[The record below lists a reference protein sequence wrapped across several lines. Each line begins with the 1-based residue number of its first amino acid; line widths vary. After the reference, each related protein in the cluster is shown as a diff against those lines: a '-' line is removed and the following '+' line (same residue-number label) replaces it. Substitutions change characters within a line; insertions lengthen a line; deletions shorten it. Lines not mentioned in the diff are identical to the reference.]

1 MRRRLV
7 LVTLLFASFAARFPV
22 NSSFAQAPEN
32 APPPATETLPPS
44 SEISP
49 VPLHADEHR
58 LPDLLPHEREDA
70 VKMLGELRG
79 NVCTAPQSADNRLKL
94 AEALY
99 RIGDLDTAIDECR
112 VAIAL
117 KPDHAQAHL
126 QLGIALMAKQDWR
139 ASLAELK
146 EATRLNPQLTQAHY
160 NLGTAY
166 YTTGNLKA
174 AIQSYQQALVL
185 QPSFPDACYRL
196 ALVLKLAHLDQESA
210 KFMEEAA
217 VGGVPQAQYFLGN
230 AYRTGQGIDKNGM
243 LAIYWWTKAG
253 EFGHQPALTAL
264 SLFRRQFLSTIQTE
278 QNRLEA
284 WNAFQGYREKLWEN
298 FPDLTRNGNSETVGT
313 TLLKQNRADHAAT
326 VLLQEGYALSEV
338 AQTEL
343 AKLYE
348 MGWEPHL
355 PPFDKNILS
364 CFETTAGEGFGP
376 AKKILARIYGKGL
389 GMKPDRLKASTALRG
404 LSKNEIKTVLKELS
418 LEP

>member
-7 LVTLLFASFAARFPV
+7 LVTFLFASFVAGLSAHL
-22 NSSFAQAPEN
+22 SFAQAPEN
-32 APPPATETLPPS
+32 TPPAAAEPPPAL
-44 SEISP
+44 
-49 VPLHADEHR
+49 VHADEHR
-58 LPDLLPHEREDA
+58 LPELLPHERA
-70 VKMLGELRG
+70 NATMVLGELRSA
-79 NVCTAPQSADNRLKL
+79 VRVSPDSADDRLKL
-94 AEALY
+94 AEGLY

-112 VAIAL
+112 AAIAL

-126 QLGIALMAKQDWR
+126 QLGMALMAKQDWR
-139 ASLAELK
+139 ASVTELK
-146 EATRLNPQLTQAHY
+146 DATRLNPELTQAHY

-185 QPSFPDACYRL
+185 QPFFPDARYRL
-196 ALVLKLAHLDQESA
+196 ALVLKLARRDQESA
-210 KFMEEAA
+210 QFMEEAA

-230 AYRTGQGIDKNGM
+230 AYRAGQGIDKNGT

-264 SLFRRQFLSTIQTE
+264 SLFRRQVLSTIQTE
-278 QNRLEA
+278 QSRLEA

-298 FPDLTRNGNSETVGT
+298 FPDLTRNGISETVGT
-313 TLLKQNRADHAAT
+313 TLLKQNRADHAVS
-326 VLLQEGYALSEV
+326 VLLQECYALSDV

-343 AKLYE
+343 ARIYE
-348 MGWEPHL
+348 AGWEPHL
-355 PPFDKNILS
+355 PPFDKNILT

-376 AKKILARIYGKGL
+376 AKKILARIYVKGL
-389 GMKPDRLKASTALRG
+389 GVKQDRQKANTVLRG
-404 LSKNEIKTVLKELS
+404 LPKNEIKALLNELS